1 MSILSP
7 SKAKL
12 ISTLLIMAAM
22 WTAHKVEDWVGD
34 PLLARFAPL
43 TSAAIERGREIV
55 EHVYKTDESDV
66 FRAGVVLYG
75 VEIAVKVVVSYVF
88 ASIIVHFF
96 IDHRL
101 KASNK
106 TSEVVRQ

>member
-1 MSILSP
+1 MSLLSP

-12 ISTLLIMAAM
+12 ISTLLIIAAM
-22 WTAHKVEDWVGD
+22 WTAHKVED
-34 PLLARFAPL
+34 L
-43 TSAAIERGREIV
+43 
-55 EHVYKTDESDV
+55 
-66 FRAGVVLYG
+66 
-75 VEIAVKVVVSYVF
+75 VVVSYVF

-106 TSEVVRQ
+106 ALQPTAADPGVSDG

>member
-12 ISTLLIMAAM
+12 ISTLLIIAAM
-22 WTAHKVEDWVGD
+22 WTAHKVEDLVED
-34 PLLARFAPL
+34 PLLARFAPR
-43 TSAAIERGREIV
+43 TSGAIESGRV
-55 EHVYKTDESDV
+55 EQVYKTDESDV
-66 FRAGVVLYG
+66 FRAGVVFSG
-75 VEIAVKVVVSYVF
+75 VEIVVKVVVSYVF

-101 KASNK
+101 KASNQ